1 MAHTLAI
8 AMPLKRRR
16 SPYDAIDPAQL
27 IARDWLALSRSRLAN
42 ERTLLAYIRTAL
54 ALAGLGAIVAKW
66 FEHDAALAA
75 AIVMV
80 AAGVLTGLL
89 GVLRFATEERRLR
102 PLERRAETDDHPGP
116 G

>member
-1 MAHTLAI
+1 M
-8 AMPLKRRR
+8 KRRR

-42 ERTLLAYIRTAL
+42 ERTLLAYIRTAV
-54 ALAGLGAIVAKW
+54 ALAIVAKW

-80 AAGVLTGLL
+80 VAGVLTALF

-102 PLERRAETDDHPGP
+102 PLERRAENDDHPGP